1 MSEQALQ
8 TLAQIFYLVSAA
20 LFILGLKGMTKVK
33 SARQGNGI
41 AAVGML
47 LAVIGTLIE
56 AGRIDTT
63 PWITHRASFDEVVS
77 EFPVLVKPE
86 TGVIKAIIEL

>member
-8 TLAQIFYLVSAA
+8 NLAQIFYLVSAA

-33 SARQGNGI
+33 SARRGNGI

-47 LAVIGTLIE
+47 LAIIGTLIE
-56 AGRIDTT
+56 AGRIVPAIGKTYRLEEAVVA
-63 PWITHRASFDEVVS
+63 HRAFEAG
-77 EFPVLVKPE
+77 EIIGRAVL
-86 TGVIKAIIEL
+86 TI